1 MSLDSKYAP
10 LNPWSVSYWRLFFTR
25 VSRKEDPGSRREQ
38 QEDRNRLTS
47 PRLYAGFRRNQTVRN
62 RKIESKGFEV
72 PGWERAE
79 TRGTAIQSNMSDQRE

>member
-1 MSLDSKYAP
+1 MSLDSKYVP
-10 LNPWSVSYWRLFFTR
+10 LTPWSVSYWRLFFTP
-25 VSRKEDPGSRREQ
+25 RKEDPGSRREQ

-62 RKIESKGFEV
+62 RKIESKVFEV

-79 TRGTAIQSNMSDQRE
+79 TRGMAIHSNMSDQRE